1 MQKKLLL
8 GSNSDSRKILLKNAL
23 IPFQVVGHTA
33 DESSVCPTL
42 PFPENILAIAQLKM
56 EHVALP
62 EGKEGDVVFVLTAD
76 TMGEN
81 AEGKV
86 HGKPKDRNDA
96 IAKIKALTDEY
107 TTATAFCLHK
117 KVCKN
122 GTWQIEQ
129 KIEKIVTARYTFTIP
144 NNWIDRY
151 LKHSWGLK
159 ASGAIAI
166 ENYGEQFLER
176 IDGSYTAVMGL
187 PMFELR
193 EALEE
198 IGFY

>member
-1 MQKKLLL
+1 MAYKLLL

-23 IPFQVVGHTA
+23 IPFEEIGHTA

-42 PFPENILAIAQLKM
+42 PFPENVLAIAQLKM
-56 EHVALP
+56 SHVVLP
-62 EGKEGDVVFVLTAD
+62 KAEEGDIIFVLTAD

-96 IAKIKALTDEY
+96 IVKIKALTDEY
-107 TTATAFCLHK
+107 CTATAFCLHK
-117 KVCKN
+117 KIFKN
-122 GTWQIEQ
+122 GAWKIEQ
-129 KIEKIVTARYTFTIP
+129 KIEKIVTARYTFIIP

-151 LKHSWGLK
+151 LEHSWGLK

-166 ENYGEQFLER
+166 EHYGEQFLER

-187 PMFELR
+187 PMYELR